1 MLPTDL
7 CRVES
12 IVSKREPS
20 DAAKRAT
27 SLTNLSQEP
36 ITARGDLPT
45 VAHSPNTARGDLPTV
60 AHSPNTARGDLPTVV
75 SNPATVEG
83 DLPTVYKPPASI
95 SRHKQINGEV
105 RYDKRPSVKNRGSK
119 RVSVT

>member
-36 ITARGDLPT
+36 I
-45 VAHSPNTARGDLPTV
+45 TARGDLPTV